1 MGDQDPPLEL
11 VTQASAF
18 VRGRGEGVVGVG
30 LVRIVKDGFHYVRI
44 FFPREYLG
52 YRGPSKWS
60 LRMKRS

>member
-44 FFPREYLG
+44 FFSQRVLGLPRA
-52 YRGPSKWS
+52 K
-60 LRMKRS
+60 